1 MENVQNS
8 WSTVTQGIYKAV
20 LIYVCCGIASSLFS
34 AFGSAGDAA
43 DAFSGD
49 MVGAVAWGIWD
60 ILGLVA
66 TIGVIA
72 GYFLFYSG
80 LNKWKDLVDGNDAVA
95 VNRLRL
101 AALLTMIGCVLA
113 YIPAVGTIASAILS
127 LIALILMILGYSALK
142 QSATLR
148 EGARV
153 GAGKLYTA
161 QILSVIAFV
170 VAWIPVIGWIAAPIL
185 SIIAFFKMLSGWKA
199 IANS

>member
-20 LIYVCCGIASSLFS
+20 LIYVCCGIASALFS

-49 MVGAVAWGIWD
+49 MVGAVTWGIWD
-60 ILGLVA
+60 ILGLIA

-101 AALLTMIGCVLA
+101 AALLTMIGCVIA

-127 LIALILMILGYSALK
+127 LIALVLMILGYSALK
-142 QSATLR
+142 QSTTLR

-153 GAGKLYTA
+153 GASKLYTA
-161 QILSVIAFV
+161 QILSIIAIVI
-170 VAWIPVIGWIAAPIL
+170 AWIPIIGWIASPIL
-185 SIIAFFKMLSGWKA
+185 SIIAFFKMLGGWKA